1 MNIFSKIT
9 ARTMG
14 QNKTRTIV
22 TIIGVMLSAAMITAV
37 TTFGAS
43 LQGFLVE
50 YSISRDGKWHVMAAS
65 LTPGQAKEIANKEE
79 VKSAAAVTELGYAL
93 FEPVRENSPSIPYL
107 YVQALS
113 EEALAMLPVSLTEG
127 RMPREEDEVAIPSY
141 LLANEQESMV
151 TKVGDT
157 LTLRL
162 GERTLDGEH
171 LNQRHAYMEGE
182 ESFTPKTEKTFRV
195 VGIYEKWPNLVFE
208 GAGYDV
214 LAGPGTGEG
223 SYQDL
228 FLELKSP
235 REVYSFAEEYLSD
248 TETVYNSSLLR
259 WLGVSDNDNFFKVI
273 AGLMCILILVIMAG
287 SITLIYNAFSISL
300 RERTTQFGLLS
311 SIGATKKQL
320 RTSMRYEALFVSA
333 VGIPLGILA
342 GIGGIGVTLH
352 YIGGDITNFIHGT
365 QTGIDLVV
373 EPWSVCSA
381 MVIALL
387 TILISVWIPSRR
399 IRRISPIEAIRAN
412 TDVKIRPREVKT
424 AKWVPALFGIEGM
437 MAEKNYKRDRKKYR
451 ATVVS
456 LTMSIVL
463 FTTAALFN
471 IYLTKTGAFVLEA
484 PEVELEYRIYED
496 TDFKEQKE
504 AEEIVTQ
511 AEGVTSVFV
520 YRKAYLTLQ
529 VPNEWLNPKILEE
542 RGLSDLLE
550 DGKTPLELAVLVLQD
565 PVFERYAKSQGA
577 DPDAYQKE
585 DQFRLL
591 YVNKMKIYNSQTQRY
606 ERATVFEQGKG
617 EVLKAGLLTYEE
629 EGVAFEAG
637 FEAELGDAA
646 ESLPKELESLE
657 GQITALIPEEMYLRF
672 RGLLEGKENQASC
685 MKTYSIRCEEPAGTF
700 ERIEKALK
708 QKNLDQMG
716 YLDNLAAQY
725 ESDRNALAAVKVL
738 TYGFIILIS
747 LIAVANVFNTISTNL
762 LLRRR
767 EFAMLRSM
775 GMSPKGFRRMMNYEC
790 LIYGMRAIA
799 YGVILTILISLAIR
813 RTIGAGADIDFLIPW
828 GYLGAA
834 VLGIFL
840 VVFITMMYTMYK
852 IKRNNIVEELKMS

>member
-9 ARTMG
+9 ARTMR

-22 TIIGVMLSAAMITAV
+22 TIIGVMLSTAMITAV
-37 TTFGAS
+37 TTFGSS
-43 LQGFLVE
+43 LQGFLVD
-50 YSISRDGKWHVMAAS
+50 YSVSRDGRWHVMARS
-65 LTPGQAKEIANKEE
+65 LEPEQAREIAKLEE
-79 VKSAAAVTELGYAL
+79 VESAAAVTELGYAL
-93 FEPVRENSPSIPYL
+93 FEPVRENSPTIPYL
-107 YVQALS
+107 YVQSLS
-113 EEALAMLPVSLTEG
+113 EEALAMLPASLTEG

-141 LLANEQESMV
+141 LLANEQEGMV
-151 TKVGDT
+151 TRVGDT
-157 LTLRL
+157 LTLQL

-171 LNQRHAYMEGE
+171 LDQTDAYMEGE
-182 ESFTPKTEKTFRV
+182 ESFIPETTKTFRV
-195 VGIYEKWPNLVFE
+195 VGIYESWPNMAFA

-214 LAGPGTGEG
+214 LAGPALGDG

-228 FLELKSP
+228 YLELKSP
-235 REVYSFAEEYLSD
+235 EEVYSFAGEYLSD

-273 AGLMCILILVIMAG
+273 AGLMGILILVIMAG

-320 RTSMRYEALFVSA
+320 RSSMRYEALFVSA

-352 YIGGDITNFIHGT
+352 YIGRDITNFIYGA
-365 QTGIDLVV
+365 QMGIDLAV
-373 EPWSVCSA
+373 EPWAVCLA
-381 MVIALL
+381 VAIALL

-399 IRRISPIEAIRAN
+399 IRRISPLEAIRAN
-412 TDVKIRPREVKT
+412 TDIKIRPREVKT
-424 AKWVPALFGIEGM
+424 AKWVPSLFGLEGM

-496 TDFKEQKE
+496 TDSKQQKE
-504 AEEIVTQ
+504 AEEIVTR
-511 AEGVTSVFV
+511 AEGVTEAFV
-520 YRKAYLTLQ
+520 YRRAYLALQ
-529 VPNEWLNPKILEE
+529 VPNEWLNPKMLEE
-542 RGLSDLLE
+542 AGLGNLEE
-550 DGKTPLELAVLVLQD
+550 DGKTPVEIAVLVLQD
-565 PVFERYAKSQGA
+565 EAFERYARSQGA
-577 DPDAYQKE
+577 DPKAYQ
-585 DQFRLL
+585 DTDRLRLL
-591 YVNKMKIYNSQTQRY
+591 YVNQMKTYNSQTQRY
-606 ERATVFEQGKG
+606 ERATIFEQGEG
-617 EVLKAGLLTYEE
+617 EVLTAGHLAYEE
-629 EGVAFEAG
+629 SVTFEPVL
-637 FEAELGDAA
+637 EAQLGDAA

-657 GQITALIPEEMYLRF
+657 GQITALIPEEMYRSF
-672 RGLLEGKENQASC
+672 RDLLAGKENNASLV
-685 MKTYSIRCEEPAGTF
+685 KVYSIRCEEPSRTF
-700 ERIEKALK
+700 ERIEKALR
-708 QKNLDQMG
+708 QKNLDQVG

-747 LIAVANVFNTISTNL
+747 LIAVANVFNTVSTNL

-775 GMSPKGFRRMMNYEC
+775 GMSPKGFHRMMNYEC

-813 RTIGAGADIDFLIPW
+813 RIIGAGADIGFIVPW

-840 VVFITMMYTMYK
+840 AVFITMMYTMYK

>member
-9 ARTMG
+9 ARTMR

-22 TIIGVMLSAAMITAV
+22 TIIGVMLSTAMITAV
-37 TTFGAS
+37 TTFGSS
-43 LQGFLVE
+43 LQGFLVD
-50 YSISRDGKWHVMAAS
+50 YSVSRDGRWHVMARS
-65 LTPGQAKEIANKEE
+65 LEPEQAREIAKLEE
-79 VKSAAAVTELGYAL
+79 VESAAAVTELGYAL
-93 FEPVRENSPSIPYL
+93 FEPVRENSPTIPYL
-107 YVQALS
+107 YVQSLS
-113 EEALAMLPVSLTEG
+113 EEALAMLPASLTEG

-141 LLANEQESMV
+141 LLANEKEGMV
-151 TKVGDT
+151 TRVGDT
-157 LTLRL
+157 LTLQL

-171 LNQRHAYMEGE
+171 LDQSDAYMEGE
-182 ESFTPKTEKTFRV
+182 ESFIPETTKTFRV
-195 VGIYEKWPNLVFE
+195 VGIYESWPNMAFA

-214 LAGPGTGEG
+214 LAGPALGDG

-228 FLELKSP
+228 YLELKSP
-235 REVYSFAEEYLSD
+235 EEVYSFAGEYLSD

-259 WLGVSDNDNFFKVI
+259 WLGVLDNDNFFKVI
-273 AGLMCILILVIMAG
+273 AGLMGILILVIMAG

-320 RTSMRYEALFVSA
+320 RSSMRYEALFVSA

-352 YIGGDITNFIHGT
+352 YIGRDITNFIYGA
-365 QTGIDLVV
+365 QMGIDLAV
-373 EPWSVCSA
+373 EPWAVCLA
-381 MVIALL
+381 VAIALL

-399 IRRISPIEAIRAN
+399 IRRISPLEAIRAN
-412 TDVKIRPREVKT
+412 TDIKIRPREVKT
-424 AKWVPALFGIEGM
+424 AKWVPSLFGLEGM

-496 TDFKEQKE
+496 TDSKQQKE
-504 AEEIVTQ
+504 AEEIVTR
-511 AEGVTSVFV
+511 AEGVTEAFV
-520 YRKAYLTLQ
+520 YRRAYLALQ
-529 VPNEWLNPKILEE
+529 VPNEWLNPKMLEE
-542 RGLSDLLE
+542 AGLGNLEE
-550 DGKTPLELAVLVLQD
+550 DGKTPVEIAVLVLQD
-565 PVFERYAKSQGA
+565 EAFERYARSQGA
-577 DPDAYQKE
+577 DPKAYQ
-585 DQFRLL
+585 DTDRLRLL
-591 YVNKMKIYNSQTQRY
+591 YVNQMKTYNSQTQRY
-606 ERATVFEQGKG
+606 ERATIFEQGEG
-617 EVLKAGLLTYEE
+617 EVLTAGHLAYEE
-629 EGVAFEAG
+629 SVTFEPVL
-637 FEAELGDAA
+637 EAQLGDAA

-657 GQITALIPEEMYLRF
+657 GQITALIPEEMYRSF
-672 RGLLEGKENQASC
+672 RDLLAGKENNASLV
-685 MKTYSIRCEEPAGTF
+685 KVYSIRCEEPSRTF
-700 ERIEKALK
+700 ERIEKALR
-708 QKNLDQMG
+708 QKNLDQVG

-747 LIAVANVFNTISTNL
+747 LIAVANVFNTVSTNL

-813 RTIGAGADIDFLIPW
+813 RIIGAGADIGFIVPW

-834 VLGIFL
+834 VLGVFL
-840 VVFITMMYTMYK
+840 AVFITMMYTMYK

>member
-9 ARTMG
+9 ARTMR

-22 TIIGVMLSAAMITAV
+22 TIIGVMLSTAMITAV
-37 TTFGAS
+37 TTFGSS
-43 LQGFLVE
+43 LQGFLVD
-50 YSISRDGKWHVMAAS
+50 YSVSRDGRWHVMARS
-65 LTPGQAKEIANKEE
+65 LAPERAREIAKLEE
-79 VKSAAAVTELGYAL
+79 VESAAAVTELGYAL
-93 FEPVRENSPSIPYL
+93 FEPVRENSPTIPYL

-113 EEALAMLPVSLTEG
+113 EEALAMLPASLTEG

-141 LLANEQESMV
+141 LLANEQEGMV
-151 TKVGDT
+151 TRVGDT
-157 LTLRL
+157 LTLQL

-171 LNQRHAYMEGE
+171 LDQTDAYMEGE
-182 ESFTPKTEKTFRV
+182 ESFIPETTKTFRV
-195 VGIYEKWPNLVFE
+195 VGIYESWPNMAFA

-214 LAGPGTGEG
+214 LAGPALGDG

-228 FLELKSP
+228 YLELKSP
-235 REVYSFAEEYLSD
+235 EEVYSFAGEYLSD

-273 AGLMCILILVIMAG
+273 AGLMGILILVIMAG

-320 RTSMRYEALFVSA
+320 RSSMRYEALFVSA

-352 YIGGDITNFIHGT
+352 YIGRDITNFIYGV
-365 QTGIDLVV
+365 QMGIDLAV
-373 EPWSVCSA
+373 EPWAVCLA
-381 MVIALL
+381 VAIALL

-399 IRRISPIEAIRAN
+399 IRRISPLEAIRAN
-412 TDVKIRPREVKT
+412 TDIKIRPREVKT
-424 AKWVPALFGIEGM
+424 AKWVPALFGLEGM

-496 TDFKEQKE
+496 TESKQQKE
-504 AEEIVTQ
+504 AEEIVTR
-511 AEGVTSVFV
+511 AEGVTEAFV
-520 YRKAYLTLQ
+520 YRRAYLALQ
-529 VPNEWLNPKILEE
+529 VPNEWLNPKMLEE
-542 RGLSDLLE
+542 AGLGNLEE
-550 DGKTPLELAVLVLQD
+550 DGKTPVEIAVLVLQD
-565 PVFERYAKSQGA
+565 EAFERYARSQGA
-577 DPDAYQKE
+577 DPKAYQ
-585 DQFRLL
+585 DTDRLRLL
-591 YVNKMKIYNSQTQRY
+591 YVNQMKTYNSQTQRY
-606 ERATVFEQGKG
+606 ERATVFEQGEG
-617 EVLKAGLLTYEE
+617 EVLTAGHLAYEE
-629 EGVAFEAG
+629 SVTFEPVL
-637 FEAELGDAA
+637 EAQLGDAA

-657 GQITALIPEEMYLRF
+657 GQITALIPEEMYRSF
-672 RGLLEGKENQASC
+672 RDLLAGKENNASVV
-685 MKTYSIRCEEPAGTF
+685 KVYSIRCEEPSRTF
-700 ERIEKALK
+700 ERIEKELR
-708 QKNLDQMG
+708 QKNLDQVG

-747 LIAVANVFNTISTNL
+747 LIAVANVFNTVSTNL

-813 RTIGAGADIDFLIPW
+813 RIIGAGVDIGFIVPW

-840 VVFITMMYTMYK
+840 AVFITMMYTMYK